1 MGCLLHFL
9 GGEMEFLLAEI
20 HVAFCL
26 HRDEVDV
33 GVVHFQSQNRHTH
46 FEAGEGRFDGASYA
60 LREYYHAAQFVV
72 SEIEEIILFALGDDE
87 GMAL

>member
-1 MGCLLHFL
+1 
-9 GGEMEFLLAEI
+9 MEFLLAEI

-46 FEAGEGRFDGASYA
+46 FEAGEGRFDGTSYA

-72 SEIEEIILFALGDDE
+72 GEVEEIILFAFGDDE